1 MIELPRY
8 LRAMLIRLEALPREA
23 TRDAAWQATV
33 ESLTA
38 EWQQLVDTK
47 PASGALDAD
56 LETIRWMLEELRV
69 SFFAQSLG
77 TAGPVRR
84 ITPS

>member
-1 MIELPRY
+1 
-8 LRAMLIRLEALPREA
+8 MLIRLAALPREA
-23 TRDAAWQATV
+23 ARDAAWQATV

-47 PASGALDAD
+47 PGSGALDAD
-56 LETIRWMLEELRV
+56 LDTIRWMLEELRV

-77 TAGPVRR
+77 SAGPVSEKR
-84 ITPS
+84 IVKAMDAISA